1 MNVCMRPTPGT
12 TQCAVLWIIFAACG
26 CVVEKIDAIIAEHGV
41 TYWPS
46 STGDGDGSTSDTST
60 SSTTSTTTAESSA
73 EGSASQAASTT
84 TFSPDTTDETGSSS
98 TGPVEPICG
107 NGAVEEGETCDD
119 GNADPDDGCKECAS
133 DSIVFIS
140 SETYQGFDLGGL
152 YGADQRCRSLAAKSG
167 LLRPETFRAW
177 LSTPSMSAEGR
188 LSHSRGRYK
197 LVNGL
202 VIAKDWASLTSG
214 GLSNTITVDENSQ
227 SQDTRVWTGTLA
239 DGQPAVGSDFCGD
252 WDDDSGLLL
261 FGGAGRSL
269 AADSGW
275 SFFAQ
280 SECGAL
286 YRLYCFEN

>member
-1 MNVCMRPTPGT
+1 MRHILENTR
-12 TQCAVLWIIFAACG
+12 CAALWVMIAACG
-26 CVVEKIDAIIAEHGV
+26 CVIEKIDAIIAEHGV

-46 STGDGDGSTSDTST
+46 STGDGDGSTGDTSISISTST
-60 SSTTSTTTAESSA
+60 STAESSV
-73 EGSASQAASTT
+73 EGGGSHAASTT
-84 TFSPDTTDETGSSS
+84 TLAPDTTDGTGSSS
-98 TGPVEPICG
+98 TGPVEPTCG
-107 NGAVEEGETCDD
+107 NGVVEEGETCDD

-140 SETYQGFDLGGL
+140 SEIYQGYDLGGL
-152 YGADQRCRSLAAKSG
+152 YGADQRCRSLAAKGG
-167 LLRPETFRAW
+167 LLRPETFLAW
-177 LSTPSMSAEGR
+177 LSTPTMSAADR
-188 LSHSRGRYK
+188 LLHSRGRYK

-202 VIAKDWASLTSG
+202 VIAQDWASLTSG
-214 GLSNTITVDENSQ
+214 SLLNTITVDENSQ

-239 DGQPAVGSDFCGD
+239 DGQPAVGSEFCGD

-280 SECGAL
+280 GGCDSQ

>member
-1 MNVCMRPTPGT
+1 MKTAMRHTPRT
-12 TQCAVLWIIFAACG
+12 TRRASLLVMLAACG

-46 STGDGDGSTSDTST
+46 STGDGEGSTSDTST
-60 SSTTSTTTAESSA
+60 STSTSTSTAESSV
-73 EGSASQAASTT
+73 EGGGSHAASTLLA
-84 TFSPDTTDETGSSS
+84 SDTTDGDGSSS
-98 TGPVEPICG
+98 TGPVEPNCG
-107 NGAVEEGETCDD
+107 NGAVEDGETCDD
-119 GNADPDDGCKECAS
+119 GNVDPDDGCKECAR
-133 DSIVFIS
+133 DSIIFIS
-140 SETYQGFDLGGL
+140 SETYQGYNLGGL
-152 YGADQRCRSLAAKSG
+152 YGADQRCRSLAAKAG

-177 LSTPSMSAEGR
+177 LSTPTMSAADR
-188 LSHSRGRYK
+188 LSHSRGRYT

-202 VIAKDWASLTSG
+202 VIANDWASLTSG
-214 GLSNTITVDENSQ
+214 SLLNTITADENSQ

-239 DGQPAVGSDFCGD
+239 DGQPAVGSEFCGD

-275 SFFAQ
+275 SFFDQ
-280 SECGAL
+280 SECGSQ